1 MNNLIRLSLFVCL
14 FLLCSVSS
22 NALTATFTADH
33 TSGCTPLPVHFT
45 NTSTGAT
52 SYVWKFGNGSPNS
65 TSTNTLALY
74 YTGTYTVTL
83 VAYSGAASD
92 SMSMVITVPP
102 KPVVNFHSVST
113 TVCASDTVF
122 FVNTT
127 TEFGPT
133 TYLWDFGNGDTSTNP
148 NPRYVYS
155 QPGYHTVTLIAS
167 DTLGCDTSITRTAYI
182 FSDTAINAA
191 FNVTRTYF
199 CKAPAVEVFS
209 STSTGGSHPY
219 TFLWHFGNGDSSFAT
234 SPTYTYTV
242 AGSDTATL
250 TITDAHGCTKS
261 FSRII
266 TISVPYASFTADT
279 GLCANFPDTFSNT
292 SFTTVPTN
300 TYRWL
305 FGDGTISTVASPVHT
320 YTASGTYTV
329 SLTTSNGQTC
339 RDTVKQ
345 IVTVWP
351 VPSSGITATPASP
364 CPPSTT
370 INYTSTGTSGD
381 TVNWY
386 FGDGATGTGTSISNT
401 YTSAELDTVAMVGG
415 ANINTLKIDTTTMIV
430 INPYGCR
437 DTVTHVDTIR
447 DLILVFGLPG
457 YGGCVPYT
465 RSFSISAITTV
476 PFAIGPYPFAIVSYT
491 WNFGDGSATAT
502 GPTPTHTYTAAGN
515 YALSCTVTT
524 ANGCTATE
532 TTGVSVG
539 TPSTVSLTA
548 SSSHVCV
555 GSDVGLTA
563 IRTSGFST
571 SYFWNFGDGQLYQN
585 APYSGGSD
593 GEPHSY
599 TTPGTYHVTVTI
611 ANGGCSGNTA
621 SATVIVDS
629 PAAIIGLRYDCAG
642 GNTVTLY
649 NNSIGADSVLWTLS
663 DATTSTADTLVHTF
677 ASSSNTATLWVRNI
691 ASGCSNT
698 ISVPIDIYQIT
709 PSLTAD
715 DTAICRDMVV
725 HFTPSVS
732 GGVPDSVYTW
742 LVNGASTAISTP
754 VAPLFTDTF
763 HSTGIYTVSIVTHDV
778 VHGCW
783 DTASRTIMVA
793 KPVANFTVSP
803 ISGCSPLPVTL
814 TNTSTDVAGTS
825 FTNFRWQFG
834 DGSTP
839 VSGPSPVVVHTYS
852 IPNTITSAIFT
863 DTLIVTDNIGCKD
876 TLVLPDVDTVMRVR
890 ANFSSPSSVCLGNTI
905 TFTNTSTSP
914 FGDGRSYYWTFGD
927 ATNSTVTSPSHLYG
941 TVGNY
946 TVALYTTDTVRGCI
960 DSFKKIITVSHPTA
974 AFTMSDSTALCAP
987 LTVYFTNTS
996 TGIPATGSNSE
1007 WTFGNGNTS
1016 IIRSPNATYTSPGIH
1031 TVQLIVTNAQGCKD
1045 TAYGHVTLFGYS
1057 GDFSYDTMGC
1067 MPFTAHFATIA
1078 GTGADSVTW
1087 IFGDG
1092 TTTSSP
1098 FDTISHIYAHG
1109 GIYTPTVILGNA
1121 TGCNVASSGVSAIR
1135 VDSVSA
1141 AFTAIPNPVCP
1152 NTSIAF
1158 TGTAHSYF
1166 SSITDWHWQ
1175 FAGSDTSNLNPATY
1189 SYSLSGT
1196 YVASLTATDGWGCAT
1211 TTTDTILIY
1220 PVPGPII
1227 GIDSLCVGSSSPF
1240 TDTTTGGIW
1249 LSANQAIAAITSTGV
1264 VTGVSAGATT
1274 ISYVVTNVFG
1284 CSAILT
1290 FPITI
1295 LALPDSGVISGI
1307 DSVCLGGTTPLSE
1320 TVTGG
1325 IWSSSAPT
1333 IASIDT
1339 FGTVTGLALGTVT
1352 ISYTVHDSFCSNVAL
1367 FTFKVVTLPAV
1378 PPITGFDTICVI
1390 GTDILYNAFPGG
1402 TWSSYDPTVA
1412 GVDPLTGIV
1421 YGVSL
1426 GSATIAYD
1434 VTNACGT
1441 TQVTKVIHVIPVDP
1455 PIYGPHAVCSGS
1467 TIALTTTVGGGT
1479 WTSDDPSI
1487 ADIDPLT
1494 GIVTG
1499 MTTGTTMI
1507 TYQGTSAC
1515 GPYLETYQIGV
1526 NTAPY
1531 ITTNFM
1537 VACQTLS
1544 ETKIGPQ
1551 IISGIGDCIKVCD
1564 STIMRY
1570 YGNGVSGSVYTWAIT
1585 GGTIIQNYGDSIDV
1599 FWPAAGTIGSI
1610 TLTDTFSHCIGMVN
1624 ACIQVIQKPHAS
1636 FSASSMHVCIGG
1648 SVVFTN
1654 LSTADPLSPIV
1665 SYHWDFGDGF
1675 GSSDMNPTHT
1685 YSVYGINAQVTLIVK
1700 NACNC
1705 SDTFRLVLVISKDS
1719 GVVITCPA
1727 AVCEREMANYSIPA
1741 SACVPNWTV
1750 TGGSIIAGTG
1760 TNSITVIWSSA
1771 AISGFGTVSVTDA
1784 CAACPDA
1791 STVRIPVILTN
1802 APISGPN
1809 VICTNQEYEYT
1820 LPLWPATH
1828 YQWGVLNNLNV
1839 KVGYSNDYK
1848 LVVNFPSVGT
1858 YTVHGWYQND
1868 IKMCGGNVFRTITVQ
1883 PSDTITGN
1891 TIVCPNQPETYSLI
1905 GGLGGT
1911 WVLSDMTGS
1920 VVTSFTGTSFT
1931 YTFATS
1937 GTYMLTATGLFCTD
1951 PVTINV
1957 LAAPAAI
1964 DSIHG
1969 EDTVC
1974 LNRVYT
1980 YTAFS
1985 DVPGTIY
1992 NWQAIGGTV
2001 TPSSGSPVVAATWTS
2016 GSGMK
2021 LVVSRQNTVPP
2032 FCSGP
2037 SDTINIA
2044 PEPMNPQIFGDTS
2057 VCANATVKYYTDFS
2071 RGEWYQW
2078 SVYPSTA
2085 GSFIS
2090 GEHTTVAHIL
2100 WNNVA
2105 GSVPVNADVVLTIHK
2120 CDSVLTDTAH
2130 IVIKPTPVV
2139 TLTISPDPVCP
2150 GIAAT
2155 FTSILGGLSYTWDFG
2170 DGTPMVTT
2178 SASTTTHAYPP
2189 NLTTGIITYDA
2200 RVMVLPD
2207 YTLQCPVAGV
2217 AGTYEHVLPGPVAY
2231 AYLADS
2237 FFYNGGCDS
2246 AVLIGTVTDNVGTLT
2261 YQWYRNG
2268 TSITG
2273 GTSPVIHGMTP
2284 GSFNFIA
2291 TAANGCF
2298 ATSNYVRADS
2308 CNHDT
2313 LTCVG
2318 IQPISITATI
2328 TAGCNGLHLAGTTTG
2343 ISPKWDWLD
2352 GGELDTPGIA
2362 PGLTADVV
2370 CLVPGIYDFSFSAVN
2385 PYDTCDPN
2393 TAHGIRRRI
2402 TVPLVADFLYS
2413 LRCATGGYDS
2423 VILQDHS
2430 SFLPGYLITGIDWRN
2445 AATGAFLGSGW
2456 PNLHLAFAAPG
2467 TYQVIEYVYYIDGS
2481 DPSHTYNCSVIH
2493 TITLP
2498 GAPSAS
2504 FTSAVSPICSEVPI
2518 AFTPTT
2524 SGGIVN
2530 YNWDFGDGSGSLLA
2544 NPQRAYTWALPFDPM
2559 RETVSLIITDTIG
2572 CSAIA
2577 YDTVQ
2582 IRQNRLRGNLGPN
2595 ISVCSSD
2602 APVTLVFNNTGVMV
2616 PTSYLWS
2623 TGVVSDTLAVDTS
2636 GAYWLTVYGPYQCQ
2650 FTTFPSTQVN
2660 IIKVPSLG
2668 ITGQQ
2673 SYCEGDTVKLS
2684 GYAGGSVSY
2693 EWYRD
2698 GIADGTLPTVADG
2711 GLAAGPYVYQLV
2723 RNLLDTNGIVICT
2736 DTVADTIY
2744 IYPLP
2749 IPPKII
2755 GPVSLDCDLYR
2766 IQIEAWEPVP
2776 GTFNWS
2782 DGTAGA
2788 INSNI
2793 YTGGPYMVWFTDI
2806 NGCRSSETAVVPR
2819 PPSYYFPYF
2828 PTGCYTVCV
2837 ESLPLV
2843 LYGPPNQLFPYWEW
2857 RENDVNVSSGS
2868 MSPVQPF
2875 NAIHAA
2881 AYNWLLDNGLCK
2893 QYTDYMDLSLEKC
2906 NNCGNASISDTLICT
2921 ASDPASY
2928 TINIVVNG
2936 FPAGTTYTVGTDI
2949 GPVIAFS
2956 GTLTG
2961 TPPYTL
2967 SLTFT
2972 TLYLPPPS
2980 DLLLKMVF
2988 TLPGTGTKCYLQNKT
3003 TIPACLWVDERP
3015 TSSDTTQIGGVTRPN
3030 EITSAMLVFPNP
3042 ASGSVNISYDYGA
3055 DVYTHKALVVYDIM
3069 GRKITETVASNV
3081 HDTWSVNTE
3090 NWAAGIY
3097 IIRMEGDGRSLHT
3110 RRIVVSH

>member
-1 MNNLIRLSLFVCL
+1 MQKLFCKFFVSL
-14 FLLCSVSS
+14 LLTFAAFSA
-22 NALTATFTADH
+22 NALTASFTADH

-52 SYVWKFGNGSPNS
+52 SYIWKFGNGSPNS

-83 VAYSGAASD
+83 VAYYGTASD

-102 KPVVNFHSVST
+102 KPIVSFHSIST

-182 FSDTAINAA
+182 FSDTAINAG

-199 CKAPAVEVFS
+199 CKAPAVEVFT
-209 STSTGGSHPY
+209 STSTGGTHPY

-279 GLCANFPDTFSNT
+279 GLCANFSDTFTNT

-305 FGDGTISTVASPVHT
+305 FGDGIISTLTSPVHT

-329 SLTTSNGQTC
+329 SLTTNNGQTC

-386 FGDGATGTGTSISNT
+386 FGDGAMGTGTSISNT

-457 YGGCVPYT
+457 YGGCVPLT

-476 PFAIGPYPFAIVSYT
+476 PFAVGPYPFAIVSYT
-491 WNFGDGSATAT
+491 WNFGDGSATSTGAT
-502 GPTPTHTYTAAGN
+502 PSHTYTAAGS

-548 SSSHVCV
+548 SPSHVCV

-677 ASSSNTATLWVRNI
+677 AASSNTATLWVRNI

-709 PSLTAD
+709 PSFTAD

-725 HFTPSVS
+725 HFTPYIS

-742 LVNGASTAISTP
+742 LVNGANTATSTP

-763 HSTGIYTVSIVTHDV
+763 HSTGIYTVSIVTHDI

-783 DTASRTIMVA
+783 DTASRSITVA

-803 ISGCSPLPVTL
+803 ISGCSPLPVTF
-814 TNTSTDVAGTS
+814 TNTSTDVAGIT
-825 FTNFRWQFG
+825 FTNFQWQFG

-839 VSGPSPVVVHTYS
+839 VSGSSPTVVHTYS

-890 ANFSSPSSVCLGNTI
+890 ANFSSPSSVCLGSTI

-927 ATNSTVTSPSHLYG
+927 ATNSTVTSLSHLYG

-1087 IFGDG
+1087 IFGDDSIVN
-1092 TTTSSP
+1092 TSSS
-1098 FDTISHIYAHG
+1098 TISHIYTHG

-1121 TGCNVASSGVSAIR
+1121 TGCNVASSGSVAIR
-1135 VDSVSA
+1135 VDSVA
-1141 AFTAIPNPVCP
+1141 AHIATSPNPVCP
-1152 NTSIAF
+1152 NTNITF
-1158 TGTAHSYF
+1158 TGTGNSYF
-1166 SSITDWHWQ
+1166 STVTGWHWQ
-1175 FAGSDTSNLNPATY
+1175 FAGSDTSNLNPAIY

-1196 YVASLTATDGWGCAT
+1196 YVASVIATDGWGCT
-1211 TTTDTILIY
+1211 TTATDTILIY

-1227 GIDSLCVGSSSPF
+1227 GIDSLCVGSSFPF
-1240 TDTTTGGIW
+1240 SDTTTGGVWI
-1249 LSANQAIAAITSTGV
+1249 SDDQAIAGV
-1264 VTGVSAGATT
+1264 GGSGIVTGVSAGTTT
-1274 ISYVVTNVFG
+1274 ISYIVTNVFG

-1307 DSVCLGGTTPLSE
+1307 DSVCIGSTTPLAES
-1320 TVTGG
+1320 VPGG
-1325 IWSSSAPT
+1325 VWSSSDTT
-1333 IASIDT
+1333 IASIDA
-1339 FGTVTGLALGTVT
+1339 FGTVSGITLGVVT
-1352 ISYTVHDSFCSNVAL
+1352 ISYTVHDSFCSNVAI

-1378 PPITGFDTICVI
+1378 PPITGFDTLCVI
-1390 GTDILYNAFPGG
+1390 GSDQLFNAFPGG
-1402 TWSSYDPTVA
+1402 VWSSLDPSIAFVDAVT
-1412 GVDPLTGIV
+1412 GVV
-1421 YGVSL
+1421 SGVSI
-1426 GSATIAYD
+1426 GFATIAYD

-1441 TQVTKVIHVIPVDP
+1441 TQVTKLINVIPLDP
-1455 PIYGPHAVCSGS
+1455 PIFGPHSVCSGS
-1467 TIALTTTVGGGT
+1467 TIPLNTTVGGGT
-1479 WTSDDPSI
+1479 WTSDDPTI
-1487 ADIDPLT
+1487 ADVDVVTGVVT
-1494 GIVTG
+1494 GIS
-1499 MTTGTTMI
+1499 TGTTMI
-1507 TYQGTSAC
+1507 RYTGVSAC
-1515 GPYLETYQIGV
+1515 GPYSVEHQVSV

-1531 ITTNFM
+1531 ITTNSM

-1544 ETKIGPQ
+1544 STKAGPQ
-1551 IISGIGDCIKVCD
+1551 IISGSGDCIKVCD
-1564 STIMRY
+1564 STIVRY
-1570 YGNGVSGSVYTWAIT
+1570 YGNGVSGSVYTWAIA
-1585 GGTIIQNYGDSIDV
+1585 GGTIVQNYGDSIDV
-1599 FWPAAGTIGSI
+1599 FWPAAGTMGSI
-1610 TLTDTFSHCIGMVN
+1610 TVTDTFSHCIGTAS
-1624 ACIQVIQKPHAS
+1624 ACILVIQRPHAY
-1636 FSASSMHVCIGG
+1636 FTASAINVCAGNT
-1648 SVVFTN
+1648 VYFTN

-1665 SYHWDFGDGF
+1665 SYHWDFGDGT
-1675 GSSDMNPTHT
+1675 GSVSINPSHV
-1685 YSVYGINAQVTLIVK
+1685 YSTAGINAQVTLVVR

-1705 SDTFRLVLVISKDS
+1705 SDTFRLVLILHKDP
-1719 GVVITCPA
+1719 GVQITCPA
-1727 AVCEREMANYSIPA
+1727 AVCDSEFATYSIPA
-1741 SACVPNWTV
+1741 SGCAPAWNV
-1750 TGGSIIAGTG
+1750 TSGSIISGNGTP
-1760 TNSITVIWSSA
+1760 SIVVQWDASGG
-1771 AISGFGTVSVTDA
+1771 GFGTVNVTDP
-1784 CAACPDA
+1784 CAACIDT
-1791 STVRIPVILTN
+1791 STIKIPIIAD
-1802 APISGPN
+1802 APISGPS
-1809 VICTNQEYEYT
+1809 VVCTDKEYEYT
-1820 LPLWPATH
+1820 LPLWPGTQ
-1828 YQWGVLNNLNV
+1828 YQWGVLGFPSV
-1839 KVGYSNDYK
+1839 KVMYSNDYR
-1848 LVVNFPSVGT
+1848 LVVNFPAPGT
-1858 YTVHGWYQND
+1858 YTLHAWYQNE

-1883 PSDTITGN
+1883 QTDSILGN
-1891 TIVCPNQPETYSLI
+1891 TTVCPNSPETYSLI
-1905 GGLGGT
+1905 GGATAT
-1911 WVLSDMTGS
+1911 WTVSDMAGT
-1920 VVTSFTGTSFT
+1920 VIATATGTSFT
-1931 YTFATS
+1931 NTFTAS
-1937 GTYMLTATGLFCTD
+1937 GTYLLTATGAFCSD
-1951 PVTINV
+1951 PLTINV
-1957 LAAPAAI
+1957 LNSPPAV
-1964 DSIHG
+1964 DSVHG
-1969 EDTVC
+1969 QDTVC
-1974 LNRVYT
+1974 LNYAYT
-1980 YTAFS
+1980 YTAYS

-1992 NWQAIGGTV
+1992 EWQAIGGFV
-2001 TPSSGSPVVAATWTS
+2001 IPSTGSPVVTAVWS
-2016 GSGMK
+2016 GGSPMM
-2021 LVVSRQNTVPP
+2021 LIVSRVSTIPP
-2032 FCSGP
+2032 YCSGP
-2037 SDTINIA
+2037 SDTINIMQ
-2044 PEPMNPQIFGDTS
+2044 EVINPYIIGDTV
-2057 VCANATVKYYTDFS
+2057 VCANSSIKYYTDFT
-2071 RGEWYQW
+2071 RGEWYEW
-2078 SVYPSTA
+2078 TVYPTTA
-2085 GSFIS
+2085 GSVIL
-2090 GEHTTVAHIL
+2090 GEHTPIAHIL
-2100 WNNVA
+2100 WNNVPGITPA
-2105 GSVPVNADVVLTIHK
+2105 TADVVLTVHK
-2120 CDSVLTDTAH
+2120 CDSVFTDTAH
-2130 IVIKPTPVV
+2130 IVITPTPPV
-2139 TLTISPDPVCP
+2139 TLTITPNPTCP
-2150 GIAAT
+2150 GSAVA
-2155 FTSILGGLSYTWDFG
+2155 FTSTVGGLSYAWNFG
-2170 DGTPMVTT
+2170 DGTPILITMTNT
-2178 SASTTTHAYPP
+2178 ATHVYPP
-2189 NLTTGIITYDA
+2189 NLTTGIISYPAQVT
-2200 RVMVLPD
+2200 VLPD
-2207 YTLQCPVAGV
+2207 YTFHCPISGV
-2217 AGTYEHVLPGPVAY
+2217 AGGYEDVLPGPVAY
-2231 AYLADS
+2231 AYS
-2237 FFYNGGCDS
+2237 TGPISCDTT
-2246 AVLIGTVTDNVGTLT
+2246 AFIGTVTDNVGTIS
-2261 YQWYRNG
+2261 YQWYKNG
-2268 TSITG
+2268 TAVTG
-2273 GTSPVIHGMTP
+2273 ATGPTFHGNTP
-2284 GSFNFIA
+2284 GMFSFTA
-2291 TAANGCF
+2291 TCANGCF
-2298 ATSNYVRADS
+2298 DTSNYVHADS
-2308 CNHDT
+2308 CNSDT
-2313 LTCVG
+2313 ITCVG
-2318 IQPISITATI
+2318 VQPIVLNATI
-2328 TAGCNGLHLAGTTTG
+2328 TAGCNSLHLAGTTTG
-2343 ISPKWDWLD
+2343 LSPRWGLVS
-2352 GGELDTPGIA
+2352 GGVLDTAVIA
-2362 PGLTADVV
+2362 PGLDADVV
-2370 CLVPGIYDFSFSAVN
+2370 CMVPGIYDFVFSAVN
-2385 PYDTCDPN
+2385 PYDTCDSPN
-2393 TAHGIRRRI
+2393 VSRGINRRVI
-2402 TVPLVADFLYS
+2402 VPLVADYLFS
-2413 LRCATGGYDS
+2413 LHCGTGGYDT
-2423 VILQDHS
+2423 VLLQDHS
-2430 SFLPGYLITGIDWRN
+2430 SFLPGYLITGIDWIN
-2445 AATGAFLGSGW
+2445 MTTGTMIGTGW
-2456 PNLHLAFAAPG
+2456 PNLSVALLAPG
-2467 TYQVIEYVYYIDGS
+2467 TYQIVEYVYYIDGS
-2481 DPSHTYNCSVIH
+2481 DPLATVQNCSVIH
-2493 TITLP
+2493 TIVLP
-2498 GAPSAS
+2498 SAPTAS
-2504 FTSAVSPICSEVPI
+2504 FTSAVSPICSQVPI
-2518 AFTPTT
+2518 TFTPTT
-2524 SGGIVN
+2524 SGGIVQ
-2530 YNWDFGDGSGSLLA
+2530 YNWDFGDGSGSLLT
-2544 NPQRAYTWALPFDPM
+2544 NPQRAYTWNITDPDPLP
-2559 RETVSLIITDTIG
+2559 ESVTLTVTDTIG
-2572 CSAIA
+2572 CTATA
-2577 YDTVQ
+2577 VDTVEV
-2582 IRQNRLRGNLGPN
+2582 RRNRLSGDLGGN
-2595 ISVCSSD
+2595 VVACSD
-2602 APVTLVFNNTGVMV
+2602 NAPVVLGYTSVPGFAT

-2623 TGVVSDTLAVDTS
+2623 TGATSDTIAVDTS
-2636 GAYWLTVYGPYQCQ
+2636 GAYWLTVYGAYQCQ
-2650 FTTFPSTQVN
+2650 FTTFPATQVG
-2660 IIKVPSLG
+2660 ILKVPSLG
-2668 ITGQQ
+2668 IVGAQ
-2673 SYCEGDTVKLS
+2673 SYCEGDTVRLS
-2684 GYAGGSVSY
+2684 GYVGNSVIY

-2698 GIADGTLPTVADG
+2698 GSPDGTLSSVADG
-2711 GLAAGPYVYQLV
+2711 GLPAGTYVYQLV
-2723 RNLLDTNGIVICT
+2723 RTLMIGGVPYCT
-2736 DTVADTIY
+2736 DTLADTIQ
-2744 IYPLP
+2744 IYKLP
-2749 IPPKII
+2749 KQPKIS
-2755 GPVSLDCDLYR
+2755 GPIAIDCATY
-2766 IQIEAWEPVP
+2766 QIELDASAGVS

-2788 INSNI
+2788 INTNI
-2793 YTGGPYMVWFTDI
+2793 YTGGPYEVWFTDI
-2806 NGCRSSETAVVPR
+2806 NGCQSSNTVSVPP
-2819 PPSYYFPYF
+2819 PPSWFFQYFPS
-2828 PTGCYTVCV
+2828 GCYTVCV
-2837 ESLPLV
+2837 ESLPQI
-2843 LYGPPNQLFPYWEW
+2843 LYGPPNQIFDSWEW
-2857 RENDVNVSSGS
+2857 QEAGNPSPLSSGS
-2868 MSPVQPF
+2868 MSPVAPYGVTH
-2875 NAIHAA
+2875 NGS
-2881 AYNWLLDNGLCK
+2881 YNWWLSNGLCK
-2893 QYTDYMDLSLEKC
+2893 EASDYMDLSIDKC
-2906 NNCGNASISDTLICT
+2906 SNCGNGTVSGVLTCT
-2921 ASDPASY
+2921 AGNPASY
-2928 TINIVVNG
+2928 TIDITVAG
-2936 FPAGTTYTVGTDI
+2936 LPTGTTFTSGTDI
-2949 GPVIAFS
+2949 GPIGFFS
-2956 GTLTG
+2956 GVLTG
-2961 TPPYTL
+2961 TSPYLL

-2980 DLLLKMVF
+2980 DMILKMVF
-2988 TLPGTGTKCYLQNKT
+2988 TLPIGSKCYLEDSVSIPFCPWVAERSGDTSTTKT
-3003 TIPACLWVDERP
+3003 D
-3015 TSSDTTQIGGVTRPN
+3015 GGVRMAN
-3030 EITSAMLVFPNP
+3030 EITSAMLVYPNP
-3042 ASGSVNISYDYGA
+3042 ASGAVTVSFDYGT
-3055 DVYTHKALVVYDIM
+3055 DVYEHRSLAVYDIM
-3069 GRKITETVASNV
+3069 GRKIGQEIPSQL
-3081 HDTWSVNTE
+3081 HDTWNVNTAD
-3090 NWAAGIY
+3090 WSPGIY
-3097 IIRMEGDGRSLHT
+3097 IIRMEADGRMLHT
-3110 RRIVVSH
+3110 QRVVVSH